1 MSRKDRENFSP
12 RIANRRAM
20 HDYFIEARI
29 ECGLVLQG
37 SEVKSLR
44 LGTAQLNES
53 FARIERNGDLILHG
67 CHIDPY
73 KHSNIY
79 NHEPKRER
87 KLLVHKRELRKLE
100 AELKQRGTTLI
111 PLAIYFKD
119 GKAKL
124 ELGVAR
130 GKHQH
135 DKRETIKRK
144 EQDRELRRATM
155 QRR

>member
-1 MSRKDRENFSP
+1 MSRKDRDNFAP
-12 RIANRRAM
+12 RILNRRAT
-20 HDYFIEARI
+20 HDYFIEAKI
-29 ECGLVLQG
+29 ECGIVLQG

-44 LGTAQLNES
+44 LGNVQLNES
-53 FARIERNGDLILHG
+53 FARVEKGELILHG

-73 KHSNIY
+73 KHSGLY
-79 NHEPKRER
+79 NHVPLRER
-87 KLLVHKRELRKLE
+87 KLLVHKREIKKLE
-100 AELKQRGTTLI
+100 DELKLRGTTLI
-111 PLAIYFKD
+111 PTAIYFKE

-130 GKHQH
+130 GKQQH